1 MRKHGPKDMPTGYT
15 DEDNPF
21 GDSRV
26 NERFVWGKKIEKD
39 IAQGATVKDFTASA
53 HYKKH
58 YERMSEIE
66 KIQKRREQRERE
78 RAAMAEELELVQRER
93 ARAEAVE
100 LEKQEDEFHLEQAKV
115 RAKQRLAAGRP
126 KAIDIIT
133 NNLFLLDGFDQTAQD
148 PNTFI
153 SGLTLFQLEEL
164 SDHIKEYSELD
175 ASNREHHAFWRALA
189 DVTRHTLLGLRRQEE
204 IDKAQLKGL
213 PVPEEVY
220 PRESGWHPS
229 LESDIAGM
237 LDGKTLGEL
246 EGLES
251 GIVADLDSGNAADP
265 DYWSSVLRR
274 IDLFKSK
281 AVLREF
287 HMSLMEKG
295 LEKLRHGAPRAAMGG
310 LERAA
315 QARAEA
321 EKAAVKKEE
330 EEEKA
335 VSVKVEEERAQM
347 NPEEIKLEEEDEQP
361 EAEIGQHSTVPTDN
375 AFEQRQ
381 RLVERGEPLTWN
393 EMTQEEQRVCLGD
406 GSASPKPLDPAFTV
420 GQNIIPEKDDLNM
433 INLARERALLQKS
446 KTLVDAANQASKKY
460 TGRSFADDLYRKMM
474 SNPEDAGALLGMSSA
489 LTQRLTEPGV
499 SDPDT
504 LQDKQLR
511 AIAASSM
518 GNDQEDTAFGGEVDI
533 KSQVYWWHEKYKPR
547 KPKYFNRVHTA
558 FEWNKY
564 NKAHYDRENPPP
576 KVVQGYKFNI
586 FYPDLIDPAK
596 TPTYTI
602 EKDPDSSDGGTCI
615 IRFSGG
621 PPYEDIAFRI
631 VNKRWASEPHRG
643 FKCTFDRGILQLYF
657 NFQRR
662 GYRR

>member
-1 MRKHGPKDMPTGYT
+1 M
-15 DEDNPF
+15 
-21 GDSRV
+21 
-26 NERFVWGKKIEKD
+26 
-39 IAQGATVKDFTASA
+39 KDFTSSA
-53 HYKKH
+53 HSKRH
-58 YERMSEIE
+58 YERIDEIE

-148 PNTFI
+148 PNMFI

-164 SDHIKEYSELD
+164 SDHIKEYSQLD
-175 ASNREHHAFWRALA
+175 VSNREHDVFWRALA
-189 DVTRHTLLGLRRQEE
+189 DVTRHTLVEARRQEE

-213 PVPEEVY
+213 PVPEDVQQ
-220 PRESGWHPS
+220 RESGWHPS

-237 LDGKTLGEL
+237 LDGKTLSEL
-246 EGLES
+246 GSLES
-251 GIVADLDSGNAADP
+251 GILAELDSGNAADP

-274 IDLFKSK
+274 LELYKSK

-295 LEKLRHGAPRAAMGG
+295 LEKLRQGAARAAIGG

-330 EEEKA
+330 EEKD
-335 VSVKVEEERAQM
+335 VSLKVEEGGLRV
-347 NPEEIKLEEEDEQP
+347 NPEEIKLEEEDDHNP
-361 EAEIGQHSTVPTDN
+361 EADIRQHTVPSADGL
-375 AFEQRQ
+375 EQRK
-381 RLVERGEPLTWN
+381 RLVERGEPLTWD
-393 EMTQEEQRVCLGD
+393 EMSREEQRTCLGD

-420 GQNIIPEKDDLNM
+420 GQNIIPEKDDFNM
-433 INLARERALLQKS
+433 IHLAREKALLQKS
-446 KTLVDAANQASKKY
+446 RTLVDAANQASREHAA
-460 TGRSFADDLYRKMM
+460 GSFADDLYRKMM
-474 SNPEDAGALLGMSSA
+474 SNPEDATALLGMSSA
-489 LTQRLTEPGV
+489 LTQRLTDPGV
-499 SDPDT
+499 SNPDT
-504 LQDKQLR
+504 LQDKQFR

-518 GNDQEDTAFGGEVDI
+518 GNDQEDTVFGGEVDI

-586 FYPDLIDPAK
+586 FYPDLIDPSK

-602 EKDPDSSDGGTCI
+602 EKDPDSPDGGTCI

-621 PPYEDIAFRI
+621 PPYEDIAFKI